1 MDEAVLIQTVEKIV
15 RQSLDNKNNANNL
28 ISKSIECISLSMA
41 TKLIDIIQAEAT
53 RIGIKV
59 VIAVGG
65 VSGNII
71 AVHSM
76 DDAYIASYDIAVNKV
91 FTSVALKMPT
101 KQLAE
106 LAAPGSSLY
115 GVQFTNNGK
124 IIIFGG
130 GEPLELNGT
139 IIGGLGVSGGS
150 AEQDT
155 KLAEFGRDKFLELMK

>member
-1 MDEAVLIQTVEKIV
+1 MDEAVIIETVKKIV
-15 RQSLDNKNNANNL
+15 RQSLDSKNNSKQ
-28 ISKSIECISLSMA
+28 ISKCEKNISLSIA
-41 TKLIDIIQAEAT
+41 KKLIDEIEAEAT

-65 VSGNII
+65 TCGNII

-101 KQLAE
+101 KKLAE
-106 LAAPGSSLY
+106 LAAPGNSLY

-124 IIIFGG
+124 IVIFGG
-130 GEPLELNGT
+130 GEPLESNGK
-139 IIGGLGVSGGS
+139 IIGGLGVSGGN

-155 KLAEFGRDKFLELMK
+155 KLAEFGRDKFLELIK